1 MTQRTLCRARGAPI
15 CNFSLISAGAHG
27 LGISVF
33 FCAGCEIEIGDGVAA
48 WLKYGQDHAIYKV
61 LLAGAGGAHQVA
73 PCGAGIDGPGLL
85 CYCGMK
91 KGRM

>member
-1 MTQRTLCRARGAPI
+1 MTQRTRCRARGAPI

-48 WLKYGQDHAIYKV
+48 WLQYG
-61 LLAGAGGAHQVA
+61 
-73 PCGAGIDGPGLL
+73 
-85 CYCGMK
+85 
-91 KGRM
+91 

>member
-48 WLKYGQDHAIYKV
+48 WLKYGKTLRYTRSCWPESEVPTRWHPVVPASTAPVCCAI
-61 LLAGAGGAHQVA
+61 AA
-73 PCGAGIDGPGLL
+73 
-85 CYCGMK
+85 
-91 KGRM
+91 

>member
-27 LGISVF
+27 LGISDF

-48 WLKYGQDHAIYKV
+48 WLQIG
-61 LLAGAGGAHQVA
+61 
-73 PCGAGIDGPGLL
+73 
-85 CYCGMK
+85 
-91 KGRM
+91 